1 MSGGNVALYIPETTG
16 YPVTSPTNTAQI
28 GGTVLAL
35 LTARPWPQPLVLTVL
50 FLLLTAAAAL
60 LACGPVAQPAPAE
73 GNALPSAQQVPV
85 DVPTALPSAQQEGE
99 AADPTEPPFP
109 PEGTLTYPKIRNNL
123 QDDVVD
129 FEEAQDAA
137 SGPSGQSDSAPEDTA
152 VFVEIF
158 LSGNKAEVA
167 AWLRGKGIT
176 PGHADDPDISNLDA
190 YVSLSLLGELSQ
202 QDGVIEIEQIAP
214 PFNP

>member
-1 MSGGNVALYIPETTG
+1 M
-16 YPVTSPTNTAQI
+16 
-28 GGTVLAL
+28 LAL
-35 LTARPWPQPLVLTVL
+35 LTARTQT
-50 FLLLTAAAAL
+50 LLLTALFLLITAAAAM

-73 GNALPSAQQVPV
+73 GNVLPAAQQLPV

-109 PEGTLTYPKIRNNL
+109 PEVTLTYPKIRNSL
-123 QDDVVD
+123 HFEVVE

-167 AWLRGKGIT
+167 AWLRSKGIT
-176 PGHADDPDISNLDA
+176 PEHADDPAISGLDA
-190 YVSLSLLGELSQ
+190 HVPLSLLGELSQ
-202 QDGVIEIEQIAP
+202 QDGVTGIQQPFQP
-214 PFNP
+214 PTTEWVE